1 MRQRS
6 AQIIHCDRWYDKD
19 TLVQNTKYDM
29 YYTVFVISV
38 VAYYITTAL
47 VSKKLNDNVES
58 WNWFW
63 MLLVLQ
69 MAPVWPIVVKLS
81 KNLVFDSMLYDFL
94 LMATY
99 WITLFYL
106 GSGKNLTTI
115 QWTSVVMILSGLL
128 LFKIGGQ

>member
-1 MRQRS
+1 
-6 AQIIHCDRWYDKD
+6 
-19 TLVQNTKYDM
+19 M

>member
-1 MRQRS
+1 
-6 AQIIHCDRWYDKD
+6 
-19 TLVQNTKYDM
+19 
-29 YYTVFVISV
+29 VI
-38 VAYYITTAL
+38 AYYITTAF

-106 GSGKNLTTI
+106 GAGKNLTTI
-115 QWTSVVMILSGLL
+115 QWFSVVMILSGLL